1 MRGRP
6 EPWEDRVTEI
16 PRIVS
21 AEAVIQGVLKVRWN
35 DDYAAV
41 VDLRPVIARGGLLS
55 HLRDPDMF
63 RRVAVGEHGHAV
75 LWMTGEGEEIDLGS
89 DSLRQRAKRQAEL
102 HLRAG

>member
-6 EPWEDRVTEI
+6 EPRENRLMEI

-55 HLRDPDMF
+55 SLQEPEVF
-63 RRVAVGEHGHAV
+63 RSVAVGEHGYGV
-75 LWMTGEGEEIDLGS
+75 LWRTSSGEELDLGS
-89 DSLRQRAKRQAEL
+89 DSLRQRAERQAEL

>member
-1 MRGRP
+1 M
-6 EPWEDRVTEI
+6 EI

-55 HLRDPDMF
+55 HLHDCDTF
-63 RRVAVGEHGHAV
+63 GRVAVGEHGHAV
-75 LWMTGEGEEIDLGS
+75 LWMTDEGEEIDLGS
-89 DSLRQRAKRQAEL
+89 DALRQRAERQAEL